1 MELEIVDIPYGIR
14 DVFARLCPKLVADKK
29 LWKKLREINNQFI
42 TRNDDHISFFGST
55 LLGCYSVVYSNT
67 LDRKKWFD
75 EVMGASEADI
85 KQALLNPPQIN
96 IKFRVASDILTLSI
110 TYVVYLCITSKELNE
125 KQRKEAASNAMS
137 QMYYRYIGSWMNI
150 HFPYPCSYDSALTV
164 FNSLSKRFD
173 IKNYGSWSKLIED
186 KIDYLLF
193 NSKSPHYHTFRTMKE
208 NDDVTEIGKDVS
220 TRVKAVLDLIYDR
233 HKTMAKDSKN
243 RVQTS
248 EDTIIIDGDVVQREK
263 TTSVNIYKNYIAN
276 IINTK
281 SFIKTELV
289 NVVLDAMNK
298 ARRDYFMS
306 TLQYISLNYGKS
318 KFKHIQHFVELD
330 IIYSFEIMYLN
341 KMTFS
346 SSADIVQKLR
356 SKFMAPKGSDPE
368 LLELRKLGEQLVD
381 EATHLR
387 KYNSSYAPSA
397 ERTSLMLYIMLRALS
412 MNYYSS

>member
-14 DVFARLCPKLVADKK
+14 DVFARLCPNLVADKK
-29 LWKKLREINNQFI
+29 LWKKLREINNSFL
-42 TRNDDHISFFGST
+42 TRNDDHFRFFGST

-67 LDRKKWFD
+67 EDRKKWFD
-75 EVMGASEADI
+75 VVMGAKEDDI
-85 KQALLNPPQIN
+85 KKALLNPPQIN

-110 TYVVYLCITSKELNE
+110 TYVVYLCITSEELNE
-125 KQRKEAASNAMS
+125 KQRKEAATNAMR
-137 QMYYRYIGSWMNI
+137 QMYYRYIGSWMSN
-150 HFPYPCSYDSALTV
+150 HFQYPCSYDSALTV
-164 FNSLSKRFD
+164 FNSLSKRYD

-193 NSKSPHYHTFRTMKE
+193 NKKSPHYNTFRTMKE

-233 HKTMAKDSKN
+233 HKSMSDDSRN
-243 RVQTS
+243 RVRTS
-248 EDTIIIDGDVVQREK
+248 ESTVTIDGDVIHREK
-263 TTSVNIYKNYIAN
+263 TTSVDIYKNYIAN

-281 SFIKTELV
+281 SFIRRDLV
-289 NVVLDAMNK
+289 DVILEAMNK

-306 TLQYISLNYGKS
+306 TLQYMSLNYGNPKY
-318 KFKHIQHFVELD
+318 KHIKHFVELD
-330 IIYSFEIMYLN
+330 IVYSFEIMYLN
-341 KMTFS
+341 DMTFS
-346 SSADIVQKLR
+346 SAGDIIKKLR

-381 EATHLR
+381 EATNLR

-397 ERTSLMLYIMLRALS
+397 ERTSLMLYIMLRAIS
-412 MNYYSS
+412 MKYYS